1 MTRRKADRIFVAA
14 LLAGSMPAVFSYVG
28 VGIAVPAIAREF
40 AVGGLTVQWVAS
52 AYLATMMAG
61 MLLAGALLSRLGLR
75 ASLRLSAIVFS
86 AASLWAAL
94 ADTFAQLVA
103 ARLLMGAAGGLCQP
117 LVMVVMYEAW
127 PPQERGRATALFG
140 VATAA
145 MATLAPSLAGFLV
158 DAASWRSLFAAPIP
172 LTLAFLLAAR
182 RAPQRTRRRQPFDV
196 IGLLAVLAGLLA
208 LLGVDPQRPQAWAA
222 VAPALLV
229 LAASAGIL
237 LWRQATAAAPLFD
250 PALYRH
256 RSFIAAAASAALY
269 GALLFGMSYLLPVH
283 FQLVLAQSPSVT
295 GMWLLVPGLMVVASI
310 HVAGQLADRLPFRPI
325 LIAGFLMIG
334 LGTAA
339 LGVGPI
345 AGTALAATAW
355 AAFSRAGMGVVYC
368 ALNTGATRVVPEALM
383 PQVPGAINFFRFLGG
398 GLGVKAV
405 SLFMGNDTTTPADA
419 QGSGFAGAFFFL
431 ALLAGVALLAAWPMR
446 HMPASD

>member
-1 MTRRKADRIFVAA
+1 MTPRKPDRIFVAA

-28 VGIAVPAIAREF
+28 IGIAVPAIAREF

-61 MLLAGALLSRLGLR
+61 MLLAGALLARLGLR

-86 AASLWAAL
+86 AASLWATL
-94 ADTFAQLVA
+94 SDSFAQLVA
-103 ARLLMGAAGGLCQP
+103 ARLLMGVAGGLCQP

-127 PPQERGRATALFG
+127 PSHERGRATALFG

-158 DAASWRSLFAAPIP
+158 DAASWRSVFATPIP
-172 LTLAFLLAAR
+172 LTLAFLLAAH
-182 RAPQRTRRRQPFDV
+182 RAPDRTRHRQPFDS
-196 IGLLAVLAGLLA
+196 ISLLAVLAGLLL
-208 LLGVDPQRPQAWAA
+208 LLGFDPQRLPGAA
-222 VAPALLV
+222 G
-229 LAASAGIL
+229 LAAILLLLAVSAGVL
-237 LWRQATAAAPLFD
+237 LWRQATAPAPLFD

-269 GALLFGMSYLLPVH
+269 GALLFGLSYLLPVH
-283 FQLVLAQSPSVT
+283 FQLGLAQSPSAT
-295 GMWLLVPGLMVVASI
+295 GLWLLVPGLVVVASI
-310 HVAGQLADRLPFRPI
+310 HVAGQLADRLPFKPI

-339 LGVGPI
+339 LGIGPI

-355 AAFSRAGMGVVYC
+355 ASFSRAGMGVVYC

-405 SLFMGNDTTTPADA
+405 SLFMGNDTAPPAGA
-419 QGSGFAGAFFFL
+419 AGGGFAGAYFFL
-431 ALLAGVALLAAWPMR
+431 ALLAVVALIAAWPMR
-446 HMPASD
+446 HLPASD

>member
-1 MTRRKADRIFVAA
+1 MTQHKADRIFVAA

-28 VGIAVPAIAREF
+28 IGIAVPAIEREF

-61 MLLAGALLSRLGLR
+61 MLLAGALLERLGLR
-75 ASLRLSAIVFS
+75 AALKLSAIVFS
-86 AASLWAAL
+86 AASLWGTL
-94 ADTFAQLVA
+94 ADSFEQLVA
-103 ARLLMGAAGGLCQP
+103 ARLLMGIAGGLCQP

-127 PPQERGRATALFG
+127 PSQERGRATALYG
-140 VATAA
+140 VATAG

-158 DAASWRSLFAAPIP
+158 DAASWRALFAAPIP

-182 RAPQRTRRRQPFDV
+182 RAPDRTRRRQPFDV
-196 IGLLAVLAGLLA
+196 VGLLAVLAGLLA
-208 LLGVDPQRPQAWAA
+208 LLGLDPQRSQGSLAMAA
-222 VAPALLV
+222 PLLV
-229 LAASAGIL
+229 FGASAGIL

-269 GALLFGMSYLLPVH
+269 GALLFGLSYLLPIH
-283 FQLVLAQSPSVT
+283 FQLGLAQSPSAT
-295 GMWLLVPGLMVVASI
+295 GLWLLVPGLMVIASI
-310 HVAGQLADRLPFRPI
+310 HVAGRLADRLPFRPI
-325 LIAGFLMIG
+325 LIAGFLMSA

-339 LGVGPI
+339 LGIGPI

-355 AAFSRAGMGVVYC
+355 AVVSRAGMGVVYS
-368 ALNTGATRVVPEALM
+368 ALNTGATRVVPDALL

-398 GLGVKAV
+398 GLGVKVV
-405 SLFMGNDTTTPADA
+405 SLFMGDGPA
-419 QGSGFAGAFFFL
+419 SSAGASGSAFSGAYFFL

-446 HMPASD
+446 HLPASD